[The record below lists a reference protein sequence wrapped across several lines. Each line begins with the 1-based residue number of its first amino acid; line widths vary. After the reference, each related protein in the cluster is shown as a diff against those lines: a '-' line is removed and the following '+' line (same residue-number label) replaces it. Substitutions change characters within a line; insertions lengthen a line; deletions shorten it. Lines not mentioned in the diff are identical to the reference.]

1 VSTPAHPF
9 CSSRSSFVPPPIEV
23 SVQPFDAS
31 TITLPAG
38 SWPIAS

>member
-1 VSTPAHPF
+1 MEPQQLGA
-9 CSSRSSFVPPPIEV
+9 PPIEV

-38 SWPIAS
+38 SSPTAS